1 MFDET
6 YSYFDETHR
15 NFLHIVCLSDILNC
29 MTDDMQ
35 FRAMRPEERE
45 AAEAKLDQEQNSD
58 PMVCLGCGA

>member
-1 MFDET
+1 
-6 YSYFDETHR
+6 
-15 NFLHIVCLSDILNC
+15 